1 MTNSQRW
8 RKSVA
13 AIDFATALAR
23 LLRDGSLRDAFAADS
38 IQWTRELDVSD
49 EDFQALVSLSLA
61 ELEVQ
66 ANVLLRK
73 RFDEVRRL
81 LPVTCSRI
89 GKVAWSCF
97 KEYARRHW
105 PQQVPMALSDAQ
117 AFCIFLRVH
126 NPQILCRSEE
136 NRVVFA
142 GSDKTLQPV
151 FGARSAEARANTFRH
166 CFGPADTA
174 GASWLSAFAFD
185 RSRLSRHAHRGL
197 PRLDTTDILC
207 FDGIVVISPKCHAD
221 IAGSASRTDRDRLPP
236 TDEPHGNMKPI
247 QQMF

>member
-1 MTNSQRW
+1 M
-8 RKSVA
+8 A

-142 GSDKTLQPV
+142 GSDKR
-151 FGARSAEARANTFRH
+151 FG
-166 CFGPADTA
+166 
-174 GASWLSAFAFD
+174 LSLVPD
-185 RSRLSRHAHRGL
+185 L
-197 PRLDTTDILC
+197 PRREQTHFGTLFRSGRHGWRELAIC
-207 FDGIVVISPKCHAD
+207 FCLWTGQGCLGTPTGVFHAL
-221 IAGSASRTDRDRLPP
+221 IRPTFFASTGSL
-236 TDEPHGNMKPI
+236 
-247 QQMF
+247 